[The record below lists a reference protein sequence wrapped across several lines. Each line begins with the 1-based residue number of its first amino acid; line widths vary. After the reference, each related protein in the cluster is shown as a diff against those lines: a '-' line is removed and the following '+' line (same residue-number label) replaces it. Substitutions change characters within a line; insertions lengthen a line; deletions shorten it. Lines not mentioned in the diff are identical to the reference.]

1 MHTPT
6 TLWGGRLRS
15 RRKLALQLSDPSR
28 VPVRFG
34 PSPKRLLS
42 KFFELPEGITGEVLK
57 ISLMFIALTLN
68 HLTGLLDNARH
79 VFSCFVLGVLNGRCR
94 GELRLLDSLVG
105 LPSDFV
111 HVLPGLVNDKRVHA
125 GVHDVDM
132 L

>member
-34 PSPKRLLS
+34 PCPKRLLS
-42 KFFELPEGITGEVLK
+42 KLLELLEGFTGEVLNV
-57 ISLMFIALTLN
+57 SLMFIALTLN
-68 HLTGLLDNARH
+68 HLTGLLDYARH
-79 VFSCFVLGVLNGRCR
+79 VFSRFALGVLNGRCR
-94 GELRLLDSLVG
+94 GELRLLDSLVS
-105 LPSDFV
+105 LSSDFG

>member
-1 MHTPT
+1 M
-6 TLWGGRLRS
+6 LWGGRLRS
-15 RRKLALQLSDPSR
+15 RRKLALQLSDPGR
-28 VPVRFG
+28 VSVRFG

-42 KFFELPEGITGEVLK
+42 KLFELLEGFAREVLNV
-57 ISLMFIALTLN
+57 SLMLFALAQN
-68 HLTGLLDNARH
+68 HLTGLLDYARH

-105 LPSDFV
+105 LPSDFI
-111 HVLPGLVNDKRVHA
+111 HVLPGLVDDKRVNA